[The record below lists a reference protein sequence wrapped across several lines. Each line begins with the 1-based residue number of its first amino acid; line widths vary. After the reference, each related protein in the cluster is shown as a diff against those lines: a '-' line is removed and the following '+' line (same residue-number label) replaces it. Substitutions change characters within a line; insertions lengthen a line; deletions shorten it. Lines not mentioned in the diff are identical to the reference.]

1 MGRIIVEQITSVD
14 GYAARPDG
22 NIDFMGA
29 AGDFS
34 GSEPEQLEMLSRADA
49 MLFGANTYRMF
60 VSYWPNADPEVEKIS
75 VWINEKPKHVFSS
88 TLEAAPWGAFEPAII
103 ERGNVV
109 QRSRELKE
117 QYAGDLVVWGSLRLA
132 DALFEA
138 GLVDVL
144 RIRTVPILLGEGR
157 AIAPP
162 AANGTMLH
170 LDKIDRETSGHTAM
184 QYSVQR

>member
-22 NIDFMGA
+22 SIDFMGA

-34 GSEPEQLEMLSRADA
+34 GSEPEQLEMLSGADA

-88 TLEAAPWGAFEPAII
+88 TSRLRRGAPSSPRSSSAATSSS
-103 ERGNVV
+103 V
-109 QRSRELKE
+109 
-117 QYAGDLVVWGSLRLA
+117 
-132 DALFEA
+132 
-138 GLVDVL
+138 
-144 RIRTVPILLGEGR
+144 R
-157 AIAPP
+157 A
-162 AANGTMLH
+162 
-170 LDKIDRETSGHTAM
+170 S
-184 QYSVQR
+184 